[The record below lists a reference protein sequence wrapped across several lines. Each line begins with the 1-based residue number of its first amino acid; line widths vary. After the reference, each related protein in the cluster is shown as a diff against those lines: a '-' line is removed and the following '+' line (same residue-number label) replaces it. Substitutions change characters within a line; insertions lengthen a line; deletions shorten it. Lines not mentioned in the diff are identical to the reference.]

1 MESSGFS
8 IYKIVSSENSGSFTS
23 PFPVLK
29 PFIAFSCL
37 IALAKT
43 CNTMLNEWQEWATLS
58 CSWCY
63 RDSFQFFTIE
73 CNTSCEFVMYEF
85 YYVEVHSFY
94 MHFIESF
101 FLNHKW
107 VYSLVKC
114 FSCIYWDDCMV
125 FILPFVN
132 VIYHVD
138 HFADV
143 ESFFTSL
150 IMVCNPFNILLY
162 LVW

>member
-1 MESSGFS
+1 MT
-8 IYKIVSSENSGSFTS
+8 VL
-23 PFPVLK
+23 PFPFQFWCFL
-29 PFIAFSCL
+29 FFFSCL

-43 CNTMLNEWQEWATLS
+43 CSTMLNEWQEWATLS

-63 RDSFQFFTIE
+63 RDNFQFFTIE
-73 CNTSCEFVMYEF
+73 CNTSCEFVLCGVYLLR
-85 YYVEVHSFY
+85 YIPSICILLRV
-94 MHFIESF
+94 F
-101 FLNHKW
+101 FCHKW
-107 VYSLVKC
+107 VCNHVKC

-143 ESFFTSL
+143 EPFFSFL
-150 IMVCNPFNILLY
+150 IMMCNPFNILLY